1 MTLVSAASQ
10 LIDEALFFYMTTQ
23 FISARTEFD
32 PDYNLW
38 FVQVLVA
45 RGGSLPSWRRHHPND
60 TPDIPARAF
69 RTREQTQVREHELN
83 NFFDQ
88 ELASEPDSERRI
100 SLQLRA
106 QKARQSH
113 QRLQQE
119 EELMLAIGRARG
131 LSEIPVAMLPARLHS
146 DDETYRIEIEAAL
159 TQHPYI
165 RSIAFGDGRRRR
177 MAQRRDDGSWCKSFL
192 ANRKGLRGAHRA
204 PIANGFGLN
213 EFDHYG
219 KMKAAIR
226 QMLLP
231 EASRILTMRGVQQ
244 LLADALARGKRA
256 VVWGSY
262 VFWYEQGSIGWQ
274 VKERSGSADSEDD
287 EAIWFEGKINS
298 VNFGRIVVLPYI
310 KSNGERVRGHTKNA
324 PHDGPAKPRAPGEEL
339 VLEFEQLDGDLMREL
354 LGEFRYEK
362 GFG

>member
-1 MTLVSAASQ
+1 MTNKH
-10 LIDEALFFYMTTQ
+10 
-23 FISARTEFD
+23 ISARTEFD
-32 PDYNLW
+32 PYYNFW
-38 FVQVLVA
+38 FVQILVA
-45 RGGSLPSWRRHHPND
+45 KGGSPPSWRRHHPND
-60 TPDIPARAF
+60 TPEIPARAF
-69 RTREQTQVREHELN
+69 PIREEAEARANELN
-83 NFFDQ
+83 MLFDQ
-88 ELASEPDSERRI
+88 GLTNESDAERRL

-119 EELMLAIGRARG
+119 EELMLAVGRARG
-131 LSEIPVAMLPARLHS
+131 LSEIPVAMLPARLHP
-146 DDETYRIEIEAAL
+146 DDETYRIEIETAL

-165 RSIAFGDGRRRR
+165 RSIAIGDGRRRR
-177 MAQRRDDGSWCKSFL
+177 MVQRRDDGSWSKSFL

-219 KMKAAIR
+219 KTKATIR

-262 VFWYEQGSIGWQ
+262 VFWYEQGGIGWQ

-287 EAIWFEGKINS
+287 EAIWFEGEIHS

-339 VLEFEQLDGDLMREL
+339 VLEFEQLDGDLMRGL
-354 LGEFRYEK
+354 LGEFRYEE

>member
-1 MTLVSAASQ
+1 MTSR
-10 LIDEALFFYMTTQ
+10 Y
-23 FISARTEFD
+23 ISARTELD
-32 PDYNLW
+32 PYYNFW

-45 RGGSLPSWRRHHPND
+45 KGGSPPSWRRHHPND
-60 TPDIPARAF
+60 TPNIPARAF
-69 RTREQTQVREHELN
+69 STREEAQAREHELN
-83 NFFDQ
+83 AFFDQ
-88 ELASEPDSERRI
+88 ELANEPDAERRL

-131 LSEIPVAMLPARLHS
+131 LSETPVAMLPARLHP
-146 DDETYRIEIEAAL
+146 DDETYRIEIETAL

-177 MAQRRDDGSWCKSFL
+177 MAIRRDGGSWSKSFL
-192 ANRKGLRGAHRA
+192 ASRKGLRGARRA

-219 KMKAAIR
+219 RTKAAIR

-244 LLADALARGKRA
+244 LLADALTRGKPA

-262 VFWYEQGSIGWQ
+262 VFWYEQGGIGWQ

-287 EAIWFEGKINS
+287 EAIWFEGKIHS
-298 VNFGRIVVLPYI
+298 ANFGRIVVLPYI

-339 VLEFEQLDGDLMREL
+339 VLEFEQLDGDLMRRL